1 MQVNGA
7 VTGTGRGGFMEKPE
21 INIVRFMLACLVFS
35 LACWAFVIAHLSGWS
50 VIDAE
55 RYPFMLLLG
64 YIAYPVAFMSAAVVG
79 AGLLLAAFKK

>member
-1 MQVNGA
+1 MD
-7 VTGTGRGGFMEKPE
+7 KPE
-21 INIVRFMLACLVFS
+21 INIVRFMLFCLFFS

-64 YIAYPVAFMSAAVVG
+64 YIAYPIAFMSAALVG
-79 AGLLLAAFKK
+79 AGILLAVFKK